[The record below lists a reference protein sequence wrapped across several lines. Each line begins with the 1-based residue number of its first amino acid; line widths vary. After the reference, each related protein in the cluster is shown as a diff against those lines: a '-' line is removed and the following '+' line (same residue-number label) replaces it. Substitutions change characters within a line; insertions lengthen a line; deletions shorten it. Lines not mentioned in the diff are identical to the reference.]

1 MWNSTHCEYLKGL
14 NFGIIIR
21 YSAKADLI
29 SKWYTFFYSISK
41 ENPYMKKILIMLIF
55 CLGSI
60 NLGFSQNGK
69 VEAINKNESVLS
81 DGFVLLQ
88 ESEVEKSIIQ
98 SITER
103 FEKSELIKIYVN
115 KQNDYK
121 VELINAKDKKQV
133 VYLDEKGNW
142 IYPKYENL

>member
-1 MWNSTHCEYLKGL
+1 
-14 NFGIIIR
+14 
-21 YSAKADLI
+21 
-29 SKWYTFFYSISK
+29 
-41 ENPYMKKILIMLIF
+41 MKKILIMLIF

>member
-1 MWNSTHCEYLKGL
+1 M
-14 NFGIIIR
+14 
-21 YSAKADLI
+21 
-29 SKWYTFFYSISK
+29 
-41 ENPYMKKILIMLIF
+41 MKILIMLIF

-60 NLGFSQNGK
+60 SLGFSQNGK

-81 DGFVLLQ
+81 DGFVFLP
-88 ESEVEKSIIQ
+88 EIEVKKSIIQ
-98 SITER
+98 SITKR
-103 FEKSELIKIYVN
+103 FEKSKSVKIYVN

-121 VELINAKDKKQV
+121 VELINAKDEKQV